1 MAFNIRLNKKL
12 NVTNRETFTAKVQS
26 DSTLKQKLLDKG
38 LINERISEFEG
49 KGIDNTH
56 PIAKK
61 GTAWNDNYELYET
74 VVNAIK
80 AANPSMNEVDFTDFS
95 FNRSRDSSLSNAY
108 AIKSKGEKLEPIIE
122 MKISPNS
129 EISRRYN
136 EDSKHFKFNL
146 TAPDLNAAV
155 AEAITIENISEL
167 TWDDYSKVEKVLN
180 DFRNGSSTIVVKSQV
195 ENENSKYLH
204 LVYTSGNG
212 SFDVGHLFSIDMDW
226 NNDLGGGIPVL
237 SFHFTRAEVENK
249 ETSVLTNPNIS
260 VDKDPLLKD
269 NG

>member
-1 MAFNIRLNKKL
+1 MAFNITLNKKL

-38 LINERISEFEG
+38 LINKHINEFEG
-49 KGIDNTH
+49 IDGTH

-95 FNRSRDSSLSNAY
+95 FNRSRDSDFTNTT
-108 AIKSKGEKLEPIIE
+108 KTKGEKLEPVIE
-122 MKISPNS
+122 MKISPVA

-136 EDSKHFKFNL
+136 EDSKLFKFNL
-146 TAPDLNAAV
+146 TAPDLNAV
-155 AEAITIENISEL
+155 IAEAITIENMSEL
-167 TWDDYSKVEKVLN
+167 TWEDYDKVNNVLN
-180 DFRNGSSTIVVKSQV
+180 DFCNRSSVVTVKPQA

-204 LVYTSGNG
+204 LVYTSGNS
-212 SFDVGHLFSIDMDW
+212 SFDVGHLFSVDMDY
-226 NNDLGGGIPVL
+226 NNTLGGIPVL
-237 SFHFTRAEVENK
+237 SFHFTRSEVENK
-249 ETSVLTNPNIS
+249 ETIVLTNPNIS

>member
-12 NVTNRETFTAKVQS
+12 NVVSRETFTNKVMS
-26 DSTLKQKLLDKG
+26 DPALKQKLLDKG
-38 LINERISEFEG
+38 LINEDINEFEG
-49 KGIDNTH
+49 IDGAH

-61 GTAWNDNYELYET
+61 GTSWNDLYELNEI

-80 AANPSMNEVDFTDFS
+80 AANPSMSGVDFTDFS
-95 FNRSRDSSLSNAY
+95 FNRSNDSSLNGTS
-108 AIKSKGEKLEPIIE
+108 KSKGERLEPIIE
-122 MKISPNS
+122 MAISPNP

-155 AEAITIENISEL
+155 AEAITIENMSEL
-167 TWDDYSKVEKVLN
+167 TWDDYSKVEKVLT
-180 DFRNGSSTIVVKSQV
+180 DFCNHSSTIVVNGQA

-226 NNDLGGGIPVL
+226 NNGLGGIPVL
-237 SFHFTRAEVENK
+237 SFHFTRAEEKNK
-249 ETSVLTNPNIS
+249 ETIVLTNPNIS
-260 VDKDPLLKD
+260 VDKDPLLKN

>member
-1 MAFNIRLNKKL
+1 MAFNITLNKKL

-26 DSTLKQKLLDKG
+26 DSALKQKLLDKG
-38 LINERISEFEG
+38 LINERINEFEG
-49 KGIDNTH
+49 IDGTH

-61 GTAWNDNYELYET
+61 GTRWNDNYELYET

-80 AANPSMNEVDFTDFS
+80 AANPNMSEVDFTDFS
-95 FNRSRDSSLSNAY
+95 FNCSSDSSLDNTY
-108 AIKSKGEKLEPIIE
+108 AFKSKGEKLEPVIE
-122 MKISPNS
+122 MKISPNT

-155 AEAITIENISEL
+155 AEAITIENMSEL
-167 TWDDYSKVEKVLN
+167 TWDDYSKVEKVLT
-180 DFRNGSSTIVVKSQV
+180 DFCNRSSTIVVKSQA

-204 LVYTSGNG
+204 LVYTSGIG

-226 NNDLGGGIPVL
+226 NNNLGGIPVL
-237 SFHFTRAEVENK
+237 SFHFTRADVENK
-249 ETSVLTNPNIS
+249 ETIVLENSNIRIN
-260 VDKDPLLKD
+260 KDPLLKD
-269 NG
+269 NH

>member
-1 MAFNIRLNKKL
+1 MAFNITLNKKL

-26 DSTLKQKLLDKG
+26 DSALKQKLLDKG

-49 KGIDNTH
+49 IDSTH

-61 GTAWNDNYELYET
+61 GTSWNDNYELYEI

-80 AANPSMNEVDFTDFS
+80 AANPSMSEVDFTDFS
-95 FNRSRDSSLSNAY
+95 FNHSRDSYLTNTT
-108 AIKSKGEKLEPIIE
+108 KTKGEKLEPVIE
-122 MKISPNS
+122 MKISPVA

-136 EDSKHFKFNL
+136 EDSKLFKFNL

-155 AEAITIENISEL
+155 AEAITIENMSEL
-167 TWDDYSKVEKVLN
+167 TWDDYSKVEKVLT
-180 DFRNGSSTIVVKSQV
+180 DFCNRSSTIVVKRQA

-212 SFDVGHLFSIDMDW
+212 SFDVGHLFSVDMDY
-226 NNDLGGGIPVL
+226 NNTLGGIPVL
-237 SFHFTRAEVENK
+237 SFHFTRADVENK
-249 ETSVLTNPNIS
+249 ETIVLENSNIRIN
-260 VDKDPLLKD
+260 KDPLLKD
-269 NG
+269 NS

>member
-26 DSTLKQKLLDKG
+26 DSALKQKLLDKG
-38 LINERISEFEG
+38 LINKHINEFEG
-49 KGIDNTH
+49 IDGTH

-61 GTAWNDNYELYET
+61 GTRWNDFYELNEI

-80 AANPSMNEVDFTDFS
+80 AANPSMSGVDFTDFS
-95 FNRSRDSSLSNAY
+95 FNRSNDSNLTNTT
-108 AIKSKGEKLEPIIE
+108 KTKGEKLEPVIE
-122 MKISPNS
+122 MKISPVA

-136 EDSKHFKFNL
+136 EDSKLFKFNL
-146 TAPDLNAAV
+146 TAPDFNAVV
-155 AEAITIENISEL
+155 AEAITIENMSEL
-167 TWDDYSKVEKVLN
+167 TWDDYDKVQKVLN
-180 DFRNGSSTIVVKSQV
+180 DFRNRSSTVVVTPQT

-212 SFDVGHLFSIDMDW
+212 SFDVGHLFSIDMDF
-226 NNDLGGGIPVL
+226 NSELRGIPVL

-249 ETSVLTNPNIS
+249 ETIVLENSNIT
-260 VDKDPLLKD
+260 VNKDPLLKD
-269 NG
+269 SL

>member
-1 MAFNIRLNKKL
+1 MAFNITLNKKL
-12 NVTNRETFTAKVQS
+12 NVTNRDTFSAKVQS
-26 DSTLKQKLLDKG
+26 DPSLKQKLLDKG
-38 LINERISEFEG
+38 LINERISDFEG
-49 KGIDNTH
+49 IDSTH

-61 GTAWNDNYELYET
+61 GTGWNDHYELYET

-80 AANPSMNEVDFTDFS
+80 TANPSMSEVDFTDFS
-95 FNRSRDSSLSNAY
+95 FNRSKDSKVNITS
-108 AIKSKGEKLEPIIE
+108 KSKGEKLEPVIE
-122 MKISPNS
+122 MKISPVA

-146 TAPDLNAAV
+146 TAPDLNAVV
-155 AEAITIENISEL
+155 AEAITIENMSEL
-167 TWDDYSKVEKVLN
+167 TWDDYSKVEKVLT
-180 DFRNGSSTIVVKSQV
+180 DFCNHSSTIVVKSQA

-226 NNDLGGGIPVL
+226 NNNLNGIPVL

-249 ETSVLTNPNIS
+249 ETIVLTNPNIS
-260 VDKDPLLKD
+260 VGKDPLLQD
-269 NG
+269 NR

>member
-38 LINERISEFEG
+38 LINERINEFEG
-49 KGIDNTH
+49 IDGTH

-61 GTAWNDNYELYET
+61 DTAWNDNYELYET

-95 FNRSRDSSLSNAY
+95 FNRSRDSDLTNTT
-108 AIKSKGEKLEPIIE
+108 KTKGEKLEPVIE
-122 MKISPNS
+122 MKISPVA

-136 EDSKHFKFNL
+136 EDSKLFKFNL
-146 TAPDLNAAV
+146 TAPDFNAVV
-155 AEAITIENISEL
+155 AEAITIENMSEL
-167 TWDDYSKVEKVLN
+167 TWDDYDKVQKVLN
-180 DFRNGSSTIVVKSQV
+180 DFCNRSSTVVV
-195 ENENSKYLH
+195 TPRTENENSKYLH

-212 SFDVGHLFSIDMDW
+212 SFDVGHLFSIDMDF
-226 NNDLGGGIPVL
+226 NSELRGIPVL
-237 SFHFTRAEVENK
+237 SFHFTRVEVENK
-249 ETSVLTNPNIS
+249 ETIVLSNPNIN
-260 VDKDPLLKD
+260 VDKGPLLKD
-269 NG
+269 NS

>member
-12 NVTNRETFTAKVQS
+12 NVTNRGTFSAKVQS
-26 DSTLKQKLLDKG
+26 DSVLKQKLLDKG
-38 LINERISEFEG
+38 LINKNINEFEG
-49 KGIDNTH
+49 IDGTQ

-80 AANPSMNEVDFTDFS
+80 AANPSMSGVDFTDFS
-95 FNRSRDSSLSNAY
+95 FNRSNDSSLSNVY
-108 AIKSKGEKLEPIIE
+108 ATKSKGEKLEPIIE
-122 MKISPNS
+122 MAISPNT

-136 EDSKHFKFNL
+136 KDSKHFKFNL
-146 TAPDLNAAV
+146 TAPDFNAVV
-155 AEAITIENISEL
+155 AEAITIENMSEL
-167 TWDDYSKVEKVLN
+167 TWDDYDKVQKVLN
-180 DFRNGSSTIVVKSQV
+180 NFCNRSSTVVVTPQI

-212 SFDVGHLFSIDMDW
+212 SFDVGHLFSIDMDF
-226 NNDLGGGIPVL
+226 NSELRGIPVL

-249 ETSVLTNPNIS
+249 ETIVLTNPNIS

-269 NG
+269 VH

>member
-12 NVTNRETFTAKVQS
+12 NVTSRETFTAKVQS
-26 DSTLKQKLLDKG
+26 DSVLKQKLLDKG
-38 LINERISEFEG
+38 LINEDINEFEG
-49 KGIDNTH
+49 IDGTH

-61 GTAWNDNYELYET
+61 DTVWNDNYELYET

-95 FNRSRDSSLSNAY
+95 FNRSRDSYLTNTT
-108 AIKSKGEKLEPIIE
+108 KTKGEKLEPVIE
-122 MKISPNS
+122 MKISPVA

-136 EDSKHFKFNL
+136 EDSKLFKFNL
-146 TAPDLNAAV
+146 TAPNFNAVV

-167 TWDDYSKVEKVLN
+167 TWDDYDKVNKVLN
-180 DFRNGSSTIVVKSQV
+180 DFCNRSSVVKVEPQA

-212 SFDVGHLFSIDMDW
+212 SFDVGHLFSVDMDY
-226 NNDLGGGIPVL
+226 NNTLGGIPVL

-249 ETSVLTNPNIS
+249 ETIVLTNPNIS

>member
-12 NVTNRETFTAKVQS
+12 NVVSRETFTNKVMS
-26 DSTLKQKLLDKG
+26 DPALKQKLLDKG

-49 KGIDNTH
+49 IDNTH

-61 GTAWNDNYELYET
+61 GTSWNDLYELNEI

-80 AANPSMNEVDFTDFS
+80 AANPSMSGVDFTDFS

-108 AIKSKGEKLEPIIE
+108 AFKSKGEKLEPVIE
-122 MKISPNS
+122 MKISPNP

-146 TAPDLNAAV
+146 TAPDLNVTV
-155 AEAITIENISEL
+155 AEAITIENMSEL
-167 TWDDYSKVEKVLN
+167 TWDDYSKVEKVLT
-180 DFRNGSSTIVVKSQV
+180 DFCNRSSTIVVKSQA

-226 NNDLGGGIPVL
+226 NNDLGGIPVL
-237 SFHFTRAEVENK
+237 SFHFTRAEEKNK
-249 ETSVLTNPNIS
+249 ETIVLTNPNIS
-260 VDKDPLLKD
+260 VDKDPLLKN

>member
-12 NVTNRETFTAKVQS
+12 NVVSSETFTNKVMS
-26 DSTLKQKLLDKG
+26 DPALKQKLLDKG
-38 LINERISEFEG
+38 LINEDINEFEG
-49 KGIDNTH
+49 IDGSH

-61 GTAWNDNYELYET
+61 GTVWNDLYELNEI

-80 AANPSMNEVDFTDFS
+80 AANPSMSEVDFTDFS
-95 FNRSRDSSLSNAY
+95 FNRSRDSDLTNTT
-108 AIKSKGEKLEPIIE
+108 KTKGEKLEPVIE
-122 MKISPNS
+122 MKISPVA

-136 EDSKHFKFNL
+136 EDSKLFKFNL
-146 TAPDLNAAV
+146 TAPDFNAVV
-155 AEAITIENISEL
+155 AEAITIENMSEL
-167 TWDDYSKVEKVLN
+167 TWDDYDKVNKVLN
-180 DFRNGSSTIVVKSQV
+180 DFCNHSSVVTVKSQA

-212 SFDVGHLFSIDMDW
+212 SFDVGHLFSIDMDY
-226 NNDLGGGIPVL
+226 NNTLGGIPVL

-249 ETSVLTNPNIS
+249 ETIVLTNPNIN